1 MKKIAFLLLLLPF
14 FSLAQANKLYRQA
27 MRSDSL
33 NERIELLS
41 KVIELEPKNF
51 DAYFYRAN
59 AKNDL
64 EDFHGAI
71 MDYTKIIVYKPSA
84 EIYYNRGNTKFNLE
98 DLYGAKEDYEDAL
111 KLEPEF
117 IDARFNLASVKYFLN
132 DFEGAIKD
140 LTEIVELTPYQP
152 SVYMK
157 RADCFLALEKP
168 LLALQDL
175 TLSIIA
181 APTAEAHYKRGLVYL
196 SINYYKD
203 AKNDFYSSINIEPN
217 NVSSYFYRGTTY
229 LLLGKY
235 KRALSD
241 FSLPLKYYSL
251 DYEALIGLALTYY
264 KMNDMENAK
273 INFEKAIRVIDP
285 KNMNNINIELFSETY
300 WYTEQYFFFRDNFEG
315 LSKL

>member
-1 MKKIAFLLLLLPF
+1 
-14 FSLAQANKLYRQA
+14 
-27 MRSDSL
+27 MRAEDL
-33 NERIELLS
+33 NEKIELLS
-41 KVIELEPKNF
+41 QVIDLEPKNF

-64 EDFHGAI
+64 GNFHEAI
-71 MDYTKIIVYKPSA
+71 MDYTKIIIYKPSA
-84 EIYYNRGNTKFNLE
+84 EIYYNRGNSKFNLE
-98 DLYGAKEDYEDAL
+98 DLIGAKEDYTEAL

-132 DFEGAIKD
+132 DYLGAIID
-140 LTEIVELTPYQP
+140 LTGIIELTPYQP
-152 SVYMK
+152 SLYMK

-168 LLALQDL
+168 LYALQDL
-175 TLSIIA
+175 TSVIIA
-181 APTAEAHYKRGLVYL
+181 APTAEAYYKRGLLYL

-203 AKNDFYSSINIEPN
+203 AKNDFYNSLQIEPDN
-217 NVSSYFYRGTTY
+217 ASSYFYRGTAY

-241 FSLPLKYYSL
+241 FSIPLKYYSL

-264 KMNDMENAK
+264 KMNDFENAK
-273 INFEKAIRVIDP
+273 INFEKAIRIIDP
-285 KNMNNINIELFSETY
+285 KSLNNITIEQFSDTY
-300 WYTEQYFFFRDNFEG
+300 WFKEQLFFFRENFEG